1 MGKAYIAI
9 DLKSFYASVE
19 CVERGLD
26 PLTARLVVADFSRTE
41 KTICL
46 AVSPALK
53 AFGLSGRERL
63 YEVLR
68 VARANKVDFVAAPP
82 RMRKYME
89 VSRKIFGIY
98 ASFVS
103 PHDIHVYSIDEVFI
117 DATDYVKLYNVTA
130 HELAERMIHKVLD
143 ETGITATAG
152 IGTNMYLAKV
162 AMDIVAKHIPAD
174 EHGVR
179 IAELDEMT
187 YRRKL
192 WEHTPIT
199 DFWRVGRGYAR
210 RLKNLGIYT
219 MGDLA
224 NYSLTGYEKLYKVFG
239 INAELLIDHA
249 WGWEPVTMQDIKNYT
264 SDNHSVSSGQVL
276 SRPYEFDE
284 ARLVTWEMAD
294 ALALD
299 LFSKN
304 IVTDK
309 VVLTV
314 NYDKDA
320 PNYNGPTQVDFYGR
334 TVPKSAHGTISID
347 GYTNLSKVFADKTLE
362 LYDRIVDPGLKVRAI
377 YVVAAEV
384 KIDDGK
390 NIPRQ
395 LNIFTDYAKEDK
407 KRDKEKRLQRATLE
421 IKEKYGKNS
430 ILKAAN
436 YEESATMRM
445 RNKQVGGHKA

>member
-1 MGKAYIAI
+1 
-9 DLKSFYASVE
+9 
-19 CVERGLD
+19 
-26 PLTARLVVADFSRTE
+26 
-41 KTICL
+41 
-46 AVSPALK
+46 
-53 AFGLSGRERL
+53 
-63 YEVLR
+63 
-68 VARANKVDFVAAPP
+68 
-82 RMRKYME
+82 
-89 VSRKIFGIY
+89 
-98 ASFVS
+98 
-103 PHDIHVYSIDEVFI
+103 
-117 DATDYVKLYNVTA
+117 
-130 HELAERMIHKVLD
+130 
-143 ETGITATAG
+143 
-152 IGTNMYLAKV
+152 
-162 AMDIVAKHIPAD
+162 
-174 EHGVR
+174 
-179 IAELDEMT
+179 
-187 YRRKL
+187 
-192 WEHTPIT
+192 
-199 DFWRVGRGYAR
+199 
-210 RLKNLGIYT
+210 
-219 MGDLA
+219 
-224 NYSLTGYEKLYKVFG
+224 
-239 INAELLIDHA
+239 
-249 WGWEPVTMQDIKNYT
+249 
-264 SDNHSVSSGQVL
+264 
-276 SRPYEFDE
+276 
-284 ARLVTWEMAD
+284 MAD

-334 TVPKSAHGTISID
+334 TVPKSAHGTIGID

-362 LYDRIVDPGLKVRAI
+362 LYDRIVDPSLRVRAI

-445 RNKQVGGHKA
+445 RNNQVGGHKA